1 MVERQSHGGLFDW
14 IVQRCTAVIVG
25 TYAVYLLIYLFVH
38 PGLDYDTWHHLFS
51 HTQMRI
57 ASIIVLLSILWH
69 AWIGLW
75 TVFTDYIKSK
85 RLRLFLEFG
94 VILLLVS
101 YFVALFEVLWH

>member
-1 MVERQSHGGLFDW
+1 MVARTSHAGLFDW

-25 TYAVYLLIYLFVH
+25 VYVLFISLYLLLHPSLSYEGWHKLF
-38 PGLDYDTWHHLFS
+38 
-51 HTQMRI
+51 MRGEMR
-57 ASIIVLLSILWH
+57 ALSIIVLVSILWH

-85 RLRLFLEFG
+85 PVRLLLEFG

-101 YFVALFEVLWH
+101 YFLALFEILWH